1 MKSSLRPSRSVPFH
15 ARLIAWALFAALALT
30 PAGEL
35 RAASQALD
43 GPVHYVSTA
52 EDSLLMMELRRIL
65 TANEPVAPN
74 NFRLARRLANTSFPR
89 NAHGVAISI
98 YEPGRRR
105 VRAYSTGLSL
115 PEDLRRAAT
124 TLALSPHLKDF
135 KMEFTKGTRIQIDF
149 ILDKPEPVSPDK
161 LSPSATDRRRF
172 ETGVDGL
179 LASTGRKNHFFLP
192 GDAFVESVNHPHQIL
207 RILDQR
213 IRSRG
218 EKSKQARF
226 FRFRTASFI
235 SYGDRWL
242 RLYRGMPLIPPVS
255 KKLLERAASRG
266 IDHVIGNQ
274 LENGRFLY
282 YYDPA
287 TDSRRDHEHPDRDPD
302 TNPYYNELRHAGG
315 ALLLLFDY
323 RLSKDPRI
331 LPAVRKAIDWLIG
344 TGVNYRLADGSE
356 AMYFYFNRKSKLGG
370 AGLGLY
376 LITEYER
383 LSGDRTYRP
392 AAVKLM
398 RHLTDSIG
406 PDGEF
411 LYYHIYLDKP
421 VTRADNQ
428 RLYSFYYPG
437 EALMGLAGYHK
448 VIASDAEKKML
459 IPKMKLAMKFLLEER
474 PRRYAK
480 HYTALPSDSWLM
492 QAVNEMWDIEE
503 LREESYKNFVF
514 ADADLM
520 TKLMYKPDT
529 ALYPDYVGSMYY
541 KYGDPP
547 YPDGARCEGLMGA
560 LELAVKTGSKEKEKL
575 YRDHLKMAAWATL
588 HLCNTP
594 ESVYS
599 VPNPPMT
606 LGGIRFKNTRQ
617 WFRVDTIQHVASFY
631 LKFFP
636 YYE

>member
-1 MKSSLRPSRSVPFH
+1 MKSSFRPTRPAPFH
-15 ARLIAWALFAALALT
+15 IRLFIGALLTALVLAPAAD
-30 PAGEL
+30 L
-35 RAASQALD
+35 RAASQAALD
-43 GPVHYVSTA
+43 GPVRYASTA

-65 TANEPVAPN
+65 TARKPIAQND
-74 NFRLARRLANTSFPR
+74 FRLVRRLAVTSFPR
-89 NAHGVAISI
+89 NAHGVAISL
-98 YEPGRRR
+98 YEPGRQRI
-105 VRAYSTGLSL
+105 RAYSTGLSL
-115 PEDLRRAAT
+115 PEDLRRAANA
-124 TLALSPHLKDF
+124 LALSPLLNEHR
-135 KMEFTKGTRIQIDF
+135 MEFTKGTRIQIDF
-149 ILDKPEPVSPDK
+149 ILDKPKAVAADR
-161 LSPSATDRRRF
+161 LYMRATDARRF

-179 LASTGRKNHFFLP
+179 LASAGDKKYLFLP
-192 GDAFVESVNHPHQIL
+192 GDAFVESVSTPAQIL
-207 RILDQR
+207 RITTQR
-213 IRSRG
+213 LKAPEGTAVRYS
-218 EKSKQARF
+218 
-226 FRFRTASFI
+226 RFRTASFVNF
-235 SYGDRWL
+235 GDRWL
-242 RLYRGMPLIPPVS
+242 RLYRGMPVVPPVS
-255 KKLLERAASRG
+255 RKLLERAAARG
-266 IDHVIGNQ
+266 IDHVLKNQ
-274 LENGRFLY
+274 FSDGRFLY

-287 TDSRRDHEHPDRDPD
+287 TDSRRDHEHPARDPEK
-302 TNPYYNELRHAGG
+302 NPYYNELRHAGG

-344 TGVNYRLADGSE
+344 TGVDYRLPDGSE

-383 LSGDRTYRP
+383 LSGDRSYRP
-392 AAVKLM
+392 AAAKLT
-398 RHLTDSIG
+398 RHLLDSIG

-411 LYYHIYLDKP
+411 LYYHIYLDEP
-421 VTRADNQ
+421 VTRADNR

-448 VIASDAEKKML
+448 VIADDAEKARL
-459 IPKMKLAMKFLLEER
+459 VPKMKLAMKFLLEER
-474 PRRYAK
+474 PKRYAE

-492 QAVNEMWDIEE
+492 QAVNEMWDIPE
-503 LREESYKNFVF
+503 LREDAYKDFVF
-514 ADADLM
+514 SDADLM
-520 TKLMYKPDT
+520 TRLMYKPDT
-529 ALYPDYVGSMYY
+529 ALYPDYTGSMYY

-599 VPNPPMT
+599 VPNPSMT

>member
-1 MKSSLRPSRSVPFH
+1 MKRSSRPSRSAHFRI
-15 ARLIAWALFAALALT
+15 RLIAWTLLAAFTLT
-30 PAGEL
+30 PTSDV
-35 RAASQALD
+35 RAASAALD
-43 GPVHYVSTA
+43 GPVRYVSTA
-52 EDSLLMMELRRIL
+52 EDSLLMMELRRIF
-65 TANEPVAPN
+65 TARKPIAQND
-74 NFRLARRLANTSFPR
+74 FQLARRLAVTSFPR
-89 NAHGVAISI
+89 KAHGVVISL
-98 YEPGRRR
+98 YEPGRNRI
-105 VRAYSTGLSL
+105 RAYSTGLSL
-115 PEDLRRAAT
+115 PEDLRRAANA
-124 TLALSPHLKDF
+124 LALSPHLKDF
-135 KMEFTKGTRIQIDF
+135 RMEFTKGTRIQIDF
-149 ILDKPEPVSPDK
+149 ILDKPEPVAGDR
-161 LSPSATDRRRF
+161 LLMRATDPRRF

-179 LASTGRKNHFFLP
+179 LASAGEKNYLFLP
-192 GDAFVESVNHPHQIL
+192 GDAFVESVSHPSQIL
-207 RILDQR
+207 RIMSRRMQAGKKTD
-213 IRSRG
+213 IRYS
-218 EKSKQARF
+218 
-226 FRFRTASFI
+226 RFRTASFVN
-235 SYGDRWL
+235 YGDRWL
-242 RLYRGMPLIPPVS
+242 RLYRGVPLVPPVS
-255 KKLLERAASRG
+255 KKLLERAAARG
-266 IDHVIGNQ
+266 IDHVLKNQ
-274 LENGRFLY
+274 FPDGRFLY

-287 TDSRRDHEHPDRDPD
+287 TDSRRDHEHPNRDPE

-344 TGVNYRLADGSE
+344 TGVDYRLADGSE

-383 LSGDRTYRP
+383 LSGDQTYRP
-392 AAVKLM
+392 AAAKLT
-398 RHLTDSIG
+398 RHLLDSIG

-421 VTRADNQ
+421 VTRADNG

-448 VIASDAEKKML
+448 VIADDAEKARL
-459 IPKMKLAMKFLLEER
+459 IPKIKLAMKFLLEER
-474 PRRYAK
+474 PKRYAE

-492 QAVNEMWDIEE
+492 QAVNEMWDIPE
-503 LREESYKNFVF
+503 LRESAYKDFVF
-514 ADADLM
+514 SDADLM

-560 LELAVKTGSKEKEKL
+560 LELAVKVGDKEKERL
-575 YRDHLKMAAWATL
+575 YRGALKMAAWATL

-599 VPNPPMT
+599 VANPDMT